1 MAEDDLVGVVASV
14 ELVDGL
20 LVGTAPVGLLAVHV
34 F

>member
-1 MAEDDLVGVVASV
+1 MAEDDLVDVVANG

-20 LVGTAPVGLLAVHV
+20 LEGTAPAGLLAVHV